1 MDAGSSP
8 PVHPPHGTPKAEFA
22 VDEALVAALLA
33 GQHPD
38 LAGLSLTVVDEG
50 WDNVMFRLGEDF
62 AVRLPRRAAAAKLI
76 EHELAW
82 LPRLAP
88 GLPVAVPAPVRAGA
102 PGCGYPWRWS
112 VLPWI
117 RGTSGDLE
125 EPGDGE
131 ALTLAAFFRAL
142 HVPAPPDAPR
152 NPVRGVPLA
161 NRRRMVEERLARVA
175 KATTLVT
182 PALTRIWHEALDAPM
197 DAPDTWI
204 HGDLHARNVLVSE
217 GRITG
222 IIDWS
227 DMAAGDRATDLAA
240 IWGILASRAARIEA
254 IEACGIASEATW
266 ARARGWA
273 FAFGVMLLDSG
284 MADHP
289 RHAAM
294 GERTLR
300 RLAEGPR

>member
-1 MDAGSSP
+1 LDAGSP
-8 PVHPPHGTPKAEFA
+8 PSVLPFRGTPRAEVA
-22 VDEALVAALLA
+22 VDETLVSALLA
-33 GQHPD
+33 EQHAD
-38 LAGLSLTVVDEG
+38 LAGLALSVVDEG
-50 WDNVMFRLGEDF
+50 WDNVMYRLGEDF
-62 AVRLPRRAAAAKLI
+62 AVRVPRRAAAAKLI

-88 GLPVAVPAPVRAGA
+88 GLPVAVPAPLRAGE
-102 PGCGYPWRWS
+102 PGRGYPWRWS

-117 RGTSGDLE
+117 RGSSGDLE
-125 EPGDGE
+125 EPEGSE

-161 NRRRMVEERLARVA
+161 HRRAMVEERLARVA

-182 PALTRIWHEALDAPM
+182 PALARIWRDALVAPM

-204 HGDLHARNVLVSE
+204 HGDLHARNVLVSG
-217 GRITG
+217 GRIAG
-222 IIDWS
+222 VIDWS

-240 IWGILASRAARIEA
+240 IWGLFASREARAEA
-254 IEACGIASEATW
+254 MRACGDLGEATW

-300 RLAEGPR
+300 RLAEGP